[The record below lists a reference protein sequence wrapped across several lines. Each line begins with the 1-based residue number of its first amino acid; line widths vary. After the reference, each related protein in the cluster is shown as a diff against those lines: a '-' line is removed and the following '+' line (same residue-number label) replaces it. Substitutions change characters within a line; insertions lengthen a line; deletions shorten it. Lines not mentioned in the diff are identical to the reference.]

1 MFNKSRIAML
11 TVATA
16 SILGLGATA
25 ASACTTAPG
34 TAAGGYGQG
43 QSVGLGNGVG
53 GHGFNNPGN
62 ESSQGISTNGT
73 GLINVNPV
81 ICGDS
86 VELPISAAVTG
97 AGLIAVPV
105 LSPATSGPATA
116 GSSSCQTGANS

>member
-11 TVATA
+11 TIATA

-25 ASACTTAPG
+25 ASACTTG
-34 TAAGGYGQG
+34 MGGGYGQG

-86 VELPISAAVTG
+86 VELPISAAVSG

-105 LSPATSGPATA
+105 LSPATSAPAV
-116 GSSSCQTGANS
+116 GGNSSCQTGANS